1 MTSAAGASMTIDWVD
16 WSAMRRRVVA
26 PSLRPA
32 RFQGAG
38 APGGWHVLLPSRS
51 VGIDLVHRPRVR
63 VQGRRRPWRGGA
75 ERTGVRELSVPPTA
89 TVGPDDAL
97 TDMVARNA
105 AEHPDDV
112 GLRRQIDGRWV
123 DVTYRQF
130 ATEVAGVAKG
140 LVAGGVQPGDRV
152 GLLAKTRYEWTV
164 LDYAIW
170 SAGAVVVPVYE
181 TSSADQI
188 AWILSDSGARALV
201 VETAEHAAAVDSVR
215 DEAPEL
221 ASVWVIEDGALDTL
235 TAAGVDVPD
244 DELAARRATLTSA
257 SLATLI
263 YTSGTTGRPK
273 GCELTHAN
281 FLFEIRN
288 GISLLRRHLDENAS
302 LLLFLP
308 LAHVLARVL
317 EVGAIENRVVLG
329 HTPDVKDLLG
339 DLGRF
344 QPTFL
349 LAVPRVFEKVYNSAK
364 ASADEGGKG
373 RVFDRAAQVAV
384 AWSRAQDTG
393 GPGLLLRAQHAL
405 FDRLVYGKLRAAIG
419 GRCVGAISGGAPLG
433 ERLGHFFRGIGVTV
447 FEGYGLTE
455 TTAAAAVNHD
465 AALKIGTV
473 GRPLPGVDA
482 AIADD
487 GEVLLRGGVVMR
499 GYWRNEQA
507 TREAI
512 DAEGW
517 FRTGDIGEIDSQG
530 FLTITGRKKE
540 ILVTAGGKN
549 VAPAVLEDRLRAH
562 KLVSQCMVV
571 GDQRPFIAA
580 LITLDEEALPV
591 WLESKGKSK
600 DLTPEQLREDDDVLA
615 EVQSAVDDANRA
627 VSKAE
632 AIKKFR
638 VLAEDFTEDNGT
650 LTPSLKLK
658 RAVVMKEFGDEV
670 EALYAR

>member
-1 MTSAAGASMTIDWVD
+1 
-16 WSAMRRRVVA
+16 
-26 PSLRPA
+26 
-32 RFQGAG
+32 
-38 APGGWHVLLPSRS
+38 
-51 VGIDLVHRPRVR
+51 
-63 VQGRRRPWRGGA
+63 
-75 ERTGVRELSVPPTA
+75 VRELSVPPTA

-97 TDMVARNA
+97 TDMVALNA

-112 GLRRQIDGRWV
+112 GLRIQRNGRWE
-123 DVTYRQF
+123 DVTYAEF
-130 ATEVAGVAKG
+130 AAQVAGVAKG
-140 LVAGGVQPGDRV
+140 LIAGGVQPGDRV

-170 SAGAVVVPVYE
+170 TAGAAVVPIYE

-188 AWILSDSGARALV
+188 AWILSDSGARSVV

-221 ASVWVIEDGALDTL
+221 GSVWVIEDGGLDTL
-235 TAAGVDVPD
+235 TTAGADVPD
-244 DELAARRATLTSA
+244 AELTARRATLSA
-257 SLATLI
+257 SSLATLI

-288 GISLLRRHLDENAS
+288 GMSLLGDYLDEDGS
-302 LLLFLP
+302 LLLFIP

-317 EVGAIENRVVLG
+317 QVGAINTRTIIG

-344 QPTFL
+344 RPTFV

-364 ASADEGGKG
+364 ATADEGGKG
-373 RVFDRAAQVAV
+373 KIFDKAAQVAV
-384 AWSRAQDTG
+384 DWSRAQDTG
-393 GPGLLLRAQHAL
+393 GPGLVLRVQHAV
-405 FDRLVYGKLRAAIG
+405 FDKLVYSKLKAALG
-419 GRCVGAISGGAPLG
+419 GRCVAAISGGAPLG

-465 AALKIGTV
+465 AALRIGTV

-487 GEVLLRGGVVMR
+487 GEVLLRGGIVMR
-499 GYWRNEQA
+499 GYWKNEQA
-507 TREAI
+507 TKEAI
-512 DAEGW
+512 DADGW
-517 FRTGDIGEIDSQG
+517 FHTGDLGELDAQG
-530 FLTITGRKKE
+530 FLKITGRKKE

-562 KLVSQCMVV
+562 KLVSQCIVV

-580 LITLDEEALPV
+580 LITLDVEALPA
-591 WLESKGKSK
+591 WLKSKGRAES
-600 DLTPEQLREDDDVLA
+600 TTAEQLRDDPELLA
-615 EVQSAVDDANRA
+615 ELDAAVADANRA
-627 VSKAE
+627 VSHAE

-638 VLAEDFTEDNGT
+638 VLATDFTEENGT